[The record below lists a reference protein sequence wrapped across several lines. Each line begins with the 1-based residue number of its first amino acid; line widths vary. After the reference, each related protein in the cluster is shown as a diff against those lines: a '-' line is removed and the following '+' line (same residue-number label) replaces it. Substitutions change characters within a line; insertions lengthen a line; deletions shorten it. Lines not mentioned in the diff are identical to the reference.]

1 MAVICL
7 GAATGAPLV
16 ALVALVSIT
25 QLVSTVFWPAQ
36 AAMLPTLV
44 RSPRS

>member
-1 MAVICL
+1 MAAICL
-7 GAATGAPLV
+7 GAATARRSVVL
-16 ALVALVSIT
+16 LALVSIT